1 MGPTAATERAGGY
14 RSQNQAA
21 RRWTISYSPT
31 VIATFIV
38 VFGLAFIVPLGSKG
52 ALMFLAG
59 GMALVLSRPGE
70 TLAVLR
76 REWMLVLVTLWC
88 LMSFAW
94 SAYSGLT
101 LRYGIQ
107 LFMTVAVSVV
117 IGYRVAPM
125 TFLKILF
132 IVSSMTGIASLLIGR
147 SRADGM
153 GYLGIYA
160 SKNAL
165 ADASSVLVLVSLA
178 ILVDRRM
185 SRRWRGPALISMLI
199 GAMLLVMGKSSGA
212 LVSTLV
218 VVMLYGVILFMQ
230 RLTPVARLVTVALAL
245 VLAAMMGVI
254 LYSFS
259 DELAR
264 MFLNATGKDMTLT
277 GRTDLWAV
285 ALQQI
290 AAHPLLGSGYQAFW
304 VQGQPIAE
312 QLWAQFGISTRAGF
326 HFHNTLLSNA
336 VEIGVLCTALQ
347 TFIFLGAVWACLNWS
362 IRAPSAASIFFA
374 LFMIR
379 LFILMWIEVVYFYQ
393 FSIAT
398 LTIVAAI
405 CYGHRIK
412 NTTLHSRRR
421 HAYNSA

>member
-1 MGPTAATERAGGY
+1 MMGEFSTTAPSDSR
-14 RSQNQAA
+14 RPPSRA
-21 RRWTISYSPT
+21 RRGWTLTYSPT
-31 VIATFIV
+31 LIATFIAL
-38 VFGLAFIVPLGSKG
+38 FGLAFIPPLGSKG

-59 GMALVLSRPGE
+59 GMVLALSRPGE

-76 REWMLVLVTLWC
+76 REWLLVLVTLWC

-101 LRYGIQ
+101 MRYGLQ
-107 LFMTVAVSVV
+107 LLLTVAIAAV

-125 TFLKILF
+125 AFLKILF
-132 IVSSMTGIASLLIGR
+132 VVSSMTGIASLLSGR
-147 SRADGM
+147 TRHDGM
-153 GYLGIYA
+153 GYLGIYQ

-165 ADASSVLVLVSLA
+165 ADASAVLILLSLA
-178 ILVDRRM
+178 IVVDRRLPG
-185 SRRWRGPALISMLI
+185 RWRIPALISLML
-199 GAMLLVMGKSSGA
+199 GGMLLVMGKSSGA
-212 LVSTLV
+212 LVSTLAV
-218 VVMLYGVILFMQ
+218 VLAYGVILFMQ
-230 RLTPVARLVTVALAL
+230 RLTPATRVVVVALAL
-245 VLAAMMGVI
+245 VLGANIGVI
-254 LYSFS
+254 FYSFS

-264 MFLNATGKDMTLT
+264 MFLNATGKDITLT

-290 AAHPLLGSGYQAFW
+290 AARPFLGWGYQAFW

-312 QLWAQFGISTRAGF
+312 QLWAQFGIATRGGF

-336 VEIGVLCTALQ
+336 VEIGLPWTLVQ

-393 FSIAT
+393 FSIGT
-398 LTIVAAI
+398 LIVVVAV
-405 CYGHRIK
+405 CYGHRLK
-412 NTTLHSRRR
+412 R
-421 HAYNSA
+421 AA